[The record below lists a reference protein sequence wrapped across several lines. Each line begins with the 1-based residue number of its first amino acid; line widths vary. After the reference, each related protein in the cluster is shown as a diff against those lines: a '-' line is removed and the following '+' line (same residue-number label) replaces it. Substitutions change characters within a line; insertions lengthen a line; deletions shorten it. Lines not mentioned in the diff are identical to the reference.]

1 MNIKLTR
8 ASLLVAS
15 QNQVSADLSSDQSGD
30 VVILGLKDGM
40 YFELNEVGARV
51 WHLVQQPRSIQ
62 SVLDTLLDEYDVSAA
77 QCETDVFS
85 LAEAMLKRGLV
96 DIVDEPGP

>member
-1 MNIKLTR
+1 MNASLTR

-40 YFELNEVGARV
+40 YFELNEVGARI

-62 SVLDTLLDEYDVSAA
+62 SVLDTLLDEYDVSLA
-77 QCETDVFS
+77 QCEADVLS
-85 LAEAMLKRGLV
+85 LAEAMLTRGLV
-96 DIVDEPGP
+96 DLVDEPRP

>member
-1 MNIKLTR
+1 MNIRLTR
-8 ASLLVAS
+8 TSVLVAS
-15 QNQVSADLSSDQSGD
+15 ENQVSADLSSDQSGD

-51 WHLVQQPRSIQ
+51 WQLVQQPRSIQ

-77 QCETDVFS
+77 QCEADVLS
-85 LAEAMLKRGLV
+85 VAETMFKRGLV
-96 DIVDEPGP
+96 DNVDEPNP